1 LNPRGPSMTVT
12 CEEMRALEASAVA
25 SGVSEDALMEE
36 AGRGIACAVMAL
48 VPRPDAVVIFTG
60 KGHNAGD
67 AFVAARH
74 WLDAGWPVVVRAS
87 FSPAGCRPLTA
98 AKWSLVTDR
107 LGTEIPGTGRLLL
120 VDGLLG
126 PGSGQGLRPP
136 ILDACR
142 ELNHLRRQRHGMV
155 VAIDGPSGIDGDTGQ
170 ADPDAV
176 CADLTTT
183 VAVAKCGLLAEAA
196 VNHVGRLSVVPVV
209 ALEPPARPLDV
220 ASDEVLCPR
229 RLRSLLPAPRPFD
242 FHKGR
247 AGRVLAVAGARGMIG
262 AACFCSAAAVHGG
275 AGLVTLAVPKDVQ
288 DVAAAAGCPEVMVH
302 GYRDFS
308 ELAAVPADVLAV
320 GPGLGRRDD
329 AGLAAWLAREARPAV
344 VDADA
349 LNALAA
355 LGAGEHDGSA
365 REARSAV
372 TRPDR
377 LLTPHPGEMNRLLL
391 AWERSLMDAP
401 RARQARGLSADLGA
415 VVLLKGAR
423 TLVAAS
429 GHPLAHNTTG
439 HPGMASGGMGDV
451 LTGLCAALMAQGVPA
466 RAAACLG
473 SWLLGRAAEIALTR
487 GVASP
492 ESLRAS
498 VVLSHLGPAF
508 DALRSSDA

>member
-1 LNPRGPSMTVT
+1 MSVT
-12 CEEMRALEASAVA
+12 CDQMRALEAAA
-25 SGVSEDALMEE
+25 ITSGVSEDALMEA
-36 AGRGIACAVMAL
+36 AGHGIARAVMAL
-48 VPRPDAVVIFTG
+48 VPRPDAVVIFAG

-74 WLDAGWPVVVRAS
+74 WLDAGWPVVARMA
-87 FSPAGCRPLTA
+87 FPAAEWRPLTA
-98 AKWSLVTDR
+98 AKWRLVADQ
-107 LGTEIPGTGRLLL
+107 LGAEIPQSGRLLL

-126 PGSGQGLRPP
+126 LGGGRGLRPP

-142 ELNHLRRQRHGMV
+142 ELNLLRRQRHGLV
-155 VAIDGPSGIDGDTGQ
+155 VAIDGPSGVDFDTGE

-176 CADLTTT
+176 QADLTAT
-183 VAVAKCGLLAEAA
+183 VAAAKQGLVAEAA
-196 VNHVGRLSVVPVV
+196 VNHVGRLTVVPVA
-209 ALEPPARPLDV
+209 ALEPRGEGEGPHGDEILVPGLLRPM
-220 ASDEVLCPR
+220 
-229 RLRSLLPAPRPFD
+229 LPAPRPFD
-242 FHKGR
+242 FHKGQ
-247 AGRVLAVAGARGMIG
+247 AGRVLAVAGSRGMLG
-262 AACFCSAAAVHGG
+262 AARLCAAAAVHGG

-288 DVAAAAGCPEVMVH
+288 DVAAAALCPEVMVH

-329 AGLAAWLAREARPAV
+329 AGLAAWLAGETRAAV

-355 LGAGEHDGSA
+355 LGAGDQEGRA
-365 REARSAV
+365 REARAALA
-372 TRPDR
+372 RPDR
-377 LLTPHPGEMNRLLL
+377 LLTPHPGELKRLL
-391 AWERSLMDAP
+391 ASWGRSLMGAP
-401 RARQARGLSADLGA
+401 RARQARGLSGDLGA

-451 LTGLCAALMAQGVPA
+451 LTGLCAALMAQGLTA

-473 SWLLGRAAEIALTR
+473 SWLLGRAAELALAR
-487 GVASP
+487 GPASP

-498 VVLSHLGPAF
+498 VVLDLLGPAF
-508 DALRSSDA
+508 DALRYSDV